1 MTNIVVKIICAAIC
15 AITLMHLMKTMLDKE
30 YKPTK
35 KNQLLLIAILT
46 IITYFSYQVK
56 YSGESGILKLV
67 LYIIAFKFLTR
78 QSIYKITITLL
89 ITIAILSISDLM
101 GSLVL
106 INWVTI
112 EQVRGI
118 WYYILPFNIIVC
130 GATIM
135 IINITP
141 IKNKLKNF
149 IFNLNDRSRFSTL
162 FLLTASIVVIL
173 YVLYNISMNFQWS
186 EQYFI
191 NLLIAVTYI
200 IIILIF
206 FKDRNEY
213 NNLMIQYDCLFDY
226 FKELENSIDEISLNN
241 HEYKNQLAVLK
252 QYIERNKKKDA
263 IKYINDMGTN
273 INSEDQMVASQLKN
287 IPKGGIKGLLYYK
300 IIVAKNKKISIV
312 LDISKN
318 VTKNLK
324 QLTYE
329 ENKVLSKVLGVYIDN
344 AIDEIAKMKKKV
356 LTLEIYNMDS
366 ATNIV
371 ISNKFRKDQ
380 VKIEKISQK
389 GYSTK
394 GTGHGKGLYLINK
407 IINKE
412 KWFTVE
418 RRIIDDYYIQKIVIL
433 PKKNY

>member
-1 MTNIVVKIICAAIC
+1 
-15 AITLMHLMKTMLDKE
+15 
-30 YKPTK
+30 
-35 KNQLLLIAILT
+35 
-46 IITYFSYQVK
+46 
-56 YSGESGILKLV
+56 
-67 LYIIAFKFLTR
+67 
-78 QSIYKITITLL
+78 
-89 ITIAILSISDLM
+89 
-101 GSLVL
+101 
-106 INWVTI
+106 
-112 EQVRGI
+112 
-118 WYYILPFNIIVC
+118 
-130 GATIM
+130 M

>member
-15 AITLMHLMKTMLDKE
+15 ALTLMSAMQGMIED
-30 YKPTK
+30 YKLNK
-35 KNQLLLIAILT
+35 RRNICLLILLS
-46 IITYFSYQVK
+46 IITYFSYHER
-56 YSGESGILKLV
+56 YSGESSILKVV
-67 LYIIAFKFLTR
+67 LNIIAFKIISK
-78 QSIYKITITLL
+78 QSVYKIAITLL
-89 ITIAILSISDLM
+89 ITMAIIASADLVW
-101 GSLVL
+101 SLFF
-106 INWVTI
+106 INFATAT
-112 EQVRGI
+112 QARGI
-118 WYYILPFNIIVC
+118 WYYILLCNIVIC
-130 GATIM
+130 GITATIV
-135 IINITP
+135 NIKP
-141 IKNKLKNF
+141 IKAKLRNF
-149 IFNLNDRSRFSTL
+149 VSNLNERSKFSTMFL
-162 FLLTASIVVIL
+162 FTLSVIVIC
-173 YVLYNISMNFQWS
+173 YVFYNISMNYQWS

-191 NLLIAVTYI
+191 NVLIVITYI
-200 IIILIF
+200 TIILIF

-252 QYIERNKKKDA
+252 QYIEMNKKKDA
-263 IKYINDMGTN
+263 IKYINDMSTN
-273 INSEDQMVASQLKN
+273 INTEDQMVASQLKN

-324 QLTYE
+324 KLTYE

-407 IINKE
+407 VINKE

>member
-30 YKPTK
+30 YEPTK

>member
-15 AITLMHLMKTMLDKE
+15 AITLMYSMKSMMDKE
-30 YKPTK
+30 YNLTTK
-35 KNQLLLIAILT
+35 NRLLLLVVLVS
-46 IITYFSYQVK
+46 ITYFSYQEK
-56 YSGESGILKLV
+56 YSGESSILKLV
-67 LYIIAFKFLTR
+67 LYIIVFKIF
-78 QSIYKITITLL
+78 SKGNIYKI
-89 ITIAILSISDLM
+89 SISMLLTNVLVFSMDLIC
-101 GSLVL
+101 SLIF
-106 INWVTI
+106 INFVTI

-118 WYYILPFNIIVC
+118 WYYILLFNSIVC
-130 GATIM
+130 STSIM
-135 IINITP
+135 VINIP
-141 IKNKLKNF
+141 FMKKKASLF
-149 IFNLNDRSRFSTL
+149 ISNLNERSKFSTV
-162 FLLTASIVVIL
+162 FVFT
-173 YVLYNISMNFQWS
+173 ISMIVIFYIFYNLSMNYRWS

-191 NLLIAVTYI
+191 NVLIVITYI

-213 NNLMIQYDCLFDY
+213 NNLLIQYDCLFDY

-252 QYIERNKKKDA
+252 QYIEMNKKKDA

-273 INSEDQMVASQLKN
+273 INTEDQMVASQLKN

-344 AIDEIAKMKKKV
+344 AIDEIAKMKRKV

-371 ISNKFRKDQ
+371 ISNRFRKDQ